1 VTVFSACVFCFIA
14 VVVMAWVCYL
24 FGYGDGRQD
33 ERHGL
38 PPYSRLRRYR
48 RRK

>member
-1 VTVFSACVFCFIA
+1 VTVFSTCVFCFIVA
-14 VVVMAWVCYL
+14 VVAAWVCYVV
-24 FGYGDGRQD
+24 GYGDGRGD
-33 ERHGL
+33 ERLGL

>member
-1 VTVFSACVFCFIA
+1 MTLLSACALCLIVAIVA
-14 VVVMAWVCYL
+14 AWVCYVV
-24 FGYGDGRQD
+24 GYGDGRGD

-48 RRK
+48 RK